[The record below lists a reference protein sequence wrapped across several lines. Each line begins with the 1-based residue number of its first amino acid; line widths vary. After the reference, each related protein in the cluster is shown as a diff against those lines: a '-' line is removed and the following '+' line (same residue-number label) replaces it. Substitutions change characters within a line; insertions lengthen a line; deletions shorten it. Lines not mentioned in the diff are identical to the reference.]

1 MPAATRRVPEEE
13 GRNMDPET
21 VEALLILG
29 KLALI
34 LGGGC
39 AVVYGSLYAIG
50 AAVVHY
56 FERRD
61 RQRRIDGAVR

>member
-1 MPAATRRVPEEE
+1 
-13 GRNMDPET
+13 MDPET

-39 AVVYGSLYAIG
+39 AVVYFSLYAIG
-50 AAVVHY
+50 AAAVHY
-56 FERRD
+56 FERKD
-61 RQRRIDGAVR
+61 RQRRMDSAAR